1 MQPIFIEIRSIIELV
16 FGYFIKSFVISVL
29 NTDIFIYFYKSHYSM
44 QYTYLKR
51 VWTPRRKTGV
61 VKWEFGWRE
70 RISGK
75 RNQYFSMHQLSLRC
89 CVCRE
94 IWRVSCAA
102 TRPAPACWASKA
114 SVCGSCVRSLR
125 GCSTWSITALCT
137 RQYRYLLKRIFTTI
151 GSWESML
158 LQHIGN
164 IRYWKHRGFIQSA
177 HKWTSSHIREWDV
190 VHRRSSILFIYFSS

>member
-1 MQPIFIEIRSIIELV
+1 MFWTLQFCFIV
-16 FGYFIKSFVISVL
+16 GHFGWSK
-29 NTDIFIYFYKSHYSM
+29 KSHYS
-44 QYTYLKR
+44 LN
-51 VWTPRRKTGV
+51 PRRKTGI

-70 RISGK
+70 RIIGT
-75 RNQYFSMHQLSLRC
+75 RNQHFSMYQLSLRC

-102 TRPAPACWASKA
+102 TRLAPACWASKA

-137 RQYRYLLKRIFTTI
+137 RQYHYLLKRIFTTI
-151 GSWESML
+151 GSWESVL

-164 IRYWKHRGFIQSA
+164 IRYWKHRGVIQSA
-177 HKWTSSHIREWDV
+177 HKWISPHVKRV
-190 VHRRSSILFIYFSS
+190 RRSAPQIYYFIYFSS